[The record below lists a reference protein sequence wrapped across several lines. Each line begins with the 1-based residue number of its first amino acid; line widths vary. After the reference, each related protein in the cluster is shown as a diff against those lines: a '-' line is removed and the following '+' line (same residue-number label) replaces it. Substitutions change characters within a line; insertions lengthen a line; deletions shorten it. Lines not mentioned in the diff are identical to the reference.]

1 MAVTMLRHRSTRIT
15 RNTLRP
21 PFFSQCYVAAPF
33 AFTVGLAFDFMF
45 MPHAQG
51 LTIGIIT
58 MAAATLWYAQAQVR
72 WLMQDLNVGA
82 MRATGAFAVAF
93 ITASIVALI
102 LAVTISLEAKNMTTS

>member
-1 MAVTMLRHRSTRIT
+1 MLRHRSTRIT

-33 AFTVGLAFDFMF
+33 AFAVGLAFDFMF

-51 LTIGIIT
+51 LTIGIVT
-58 MAAATLWYAQAQVR
+58 MAGATLWYAQAQVR

-82 MRATGAFAVAF
+82 MRATGAFAIAF
-93 ITASIVALI
+93 VTASIVALI